1 MSFKDKRVIIFS
13 ITQSV
18 ISGFKRLNEPRRNI
32 LIEVIALII
41 DQDNNFEIIIF
52 DRLKGRVIILEFNF
66 VPRFK

>member
-13 ITQSV
+13 MTQSV

-52 DRLKGRVIILEFNF
+52 NF
-66 VPRFK
+66 K